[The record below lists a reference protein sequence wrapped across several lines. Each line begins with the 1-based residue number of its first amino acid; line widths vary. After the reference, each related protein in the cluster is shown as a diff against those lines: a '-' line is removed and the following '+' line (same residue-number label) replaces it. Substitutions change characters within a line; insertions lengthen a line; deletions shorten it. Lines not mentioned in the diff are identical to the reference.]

1 MSGSIPENIIE
12 QVRQASDIVDI
23 LGQYVRLKKRGRNFL
38 ALCPFHTEKTP
49 SFSVSADK
57 QIYHCFGCGK
67 GGNVFTFLME
77 HENMSFVEAVKLLAQ
92 KAGITIPERKIDS
105 GAKEELDRLHY
116 AHQVA
121 LNYFRSMLD
130 SPKYKNQITRYLK
143 DNRHLTDESIALF
156 QLGLAGEEW
165 DGLLSTALKKGLFT
179 NELIKAGLILHS
191 EKRDSYFDRFRQRLM
206 IPIFN
211 LSGKPI
217 AFGGRTLKKGEPAK
231 YVNSPETLLYSKS
244 NVLYGLNFSR
254 QEIREKNEVIIVEGY
269 FDLISLYQA
278 GIKNVVASSGTAFT
292 AQQARLLARFAEM
305 AYLFFDADSAGQT
318 AALRSVDALY
328 DSGLEVMVM
337 IPPEG
342 DDPDSVAVREGA
354 DGIHR
359 IKENAMRYLE
369 FRVKNIDL
377 KKQGI
382 IAREKLIKELAE
394 LAGRI
399 SDATRRQLFLAEAA
413 EMLQVDVATFYVLL
427 KIDTVPRK
435 TGSGVKAPKKVAD
448 IERDLLSLVTN
459 YPEYIEDVSD
469 RLMPEDFQTEAYAG
483 LYSRMLA
490 VLKEHGSLSAG
501 SIITFLDDDSLVS
514 ELTLLAEVDW
524 EKDKARPM
532 IKDYVEKI
540 LSFRRERIID
550 KLKVELKVAEDKGD
564 AETARRLAEEIAGLI
579 KRRKE

>member
-1 MSGSIPENIIE
+1 MAGTIPENIIE
-12 QVRQASDIVDI
+12 QVRQTSDIVDI
-23 LGQYVRLKKRGRNFL
+23 IGQYVRLKKRGRNFL

-77 HENMSFVEAVKLLAQ
+77 HENMSFVEAVRLLAQ

-105 GAKEELDRLHY
+105 SAKEELDRLYY
-116 AHQVA
+116 AHLLA
-121 LNYFRSMLD
+121 LNYFKSMLTA
-130 SPKYKNQITRYLK
+130 PKYTNQITKYLK
-143 DNRHLTDESIALF
+143 DNRRLTDESIALF

-165 DGLLSTALKKGLFT
+165 DGFLNFALKKELFP
-179 NELIKAGLILHS
+179 NELVKAGLIIHS
-191 EKRDSYFDRFRQRLM
+191 EKHDKYFDRFRQRLM

-254 QEIREKNEVIIVEGY
+254 QFIREKNEVIIVEGY
-269 FDLISLYQA
+269 FDLISLYQV

-292 AQQARLLARFAEM
+292 AQQARLLARFTDM

-328 DSGLEVMVM
+328 DAGLEVMVM

-354 DGIHR
+354 AGIDKL
-359 IKENAMRYLE
+359 KEKAMRYLE

-394 LAGRI
+394 LAERI
-399 SDATRRQLFLAEAA
+399 GDTTRRQLFIAEAA
-413 EMLQVDVATFYVLL
+413 EMLQTDVRTFNNLL
-427 KIDTVPRK
+427 KIDMVPRK
-435 TGSGVKAPKKVAD
+435 GYAGVRPPKKVAD
-448 IERDLLSLVTN
+448 IERDLLSLIAN
-459 YPEYIEDVSD
+459 YPEYMEDVSD
-469 RLMPEDFQTEAYAG
+469 RLMPEDFHTEAYAG
-483 LYSRMLA
+483 LYSRML
-490 VLKEHGSLSAG
+490 VILKEHGSLSAG
-501 SIITFLDDDSLVS
+501 SIINFLDDDSLVS
-514 ELTLLAEVDW
+514 EMTLLAEIDW
-524 EKDKARPM
+524 EKDRARPM

-540 LSFRRERIID
+540 LSYRRERVID

-564 AETARRLAEEIAGLI
+564 HETAGKLAEEIAGLI